1 MGKSPQ
7 LKLTTMK
14 NCEIIGIG
22 INKNSKPFIR
32 VAYFEGNFRVVKYV
46 EVLSTDE
53 YKVNDM
59 VDVPNACLS

>member
-1 MGKSPQ
+1 
-7 LKLTTMK
+7 MK
-14 NCEIIGIG
+14 KCTIIGMG

-53 YKVNDM
+53 YSIDQDI
-59 VDVPNACLS
+59 DVPNACLA

>member
-1 MGKSPQ
+1 
-7 LKLTTMK
+7 MK